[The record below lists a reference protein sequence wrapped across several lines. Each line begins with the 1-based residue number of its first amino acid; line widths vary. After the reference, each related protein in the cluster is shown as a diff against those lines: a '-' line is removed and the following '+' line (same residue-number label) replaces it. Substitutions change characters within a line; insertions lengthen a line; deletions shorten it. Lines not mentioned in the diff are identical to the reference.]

1 MEFSGLE
8 QTGKSIE
15 SLGITLQRLA
25 EVARKICEWLAEVS
39 RKIRERLIDYF
50 SSEEFRE
57 RIERARREVEA
68 RKRRRKQF
76 AEWSRA
82 EEQRRAAKYR
92 QYERVFI
99 APSGRQY
106 FRNQHRARKPP

>member
-1 MEFSGLE
+1 MDFSRLE
-8 QTGKSIE
+8 QTGKSLE
-15 SLGITLQRLA
+15 SLGIALQRLA
-25 EVARKICEWLAEVS
+25 EMARKICEWLAEVS

-82 EEQRRAAKYR
+82 EEQRRAAIYR
-92 QYERVFI
+92 QYKRVFI